1 MKVTG
6 RATGPPQP
14 DPAAG
19 AAGDDEQALSNR
31 LASMTT
37 PERSTRPSVSGREE
51 GGRRAG
57 QEALLEGL
65 RKLCETGPWLYA
77 ALWQYRC
84 VLKCV
89 FVSGVNVLMCKV
101 LAWDRSGH
109 TWRSLP

>member
-1 MKVTG
+1 MNVNG

-19 AAGDDEQALSNR
+19 AAGNDEQALSNR
-31 LASMTT
+31 LASMKAL
-37 PERSTRPSVSGREE
+37 ERSTRPSVSGQEEE
-51 GGRRAG
+51 GRRVG

-65 RKLCETGPWLYA
+65 RNICETGPWLYA

-89 FVSGVNVLMCKV
+89 SVLGVYVLMYRV
-101 LAWDRSGH
+101 FAWG
-109 TWRSLP
+109 